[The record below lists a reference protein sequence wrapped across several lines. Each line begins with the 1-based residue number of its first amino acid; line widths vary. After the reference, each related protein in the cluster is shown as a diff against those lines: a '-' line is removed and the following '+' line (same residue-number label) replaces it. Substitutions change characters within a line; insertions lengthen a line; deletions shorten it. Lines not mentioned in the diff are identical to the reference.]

1 MGFKP
6 VDWYCQPEANG
17 VWAKAESAFG
27 SYTPCAMDSLV
38 ICISHLV
45 LCGLCCYRIWMIKK
59 NLKSRRFRLRSNYY
73 NYLLGLLAGYS
84 TAEPILRLVMGL
96 SLFNPYGKS
105 VFAPF
110 EVRFLFL
117 IVSLIEHLLLT
128 CLTDTCLSNISVH
141 TQNSM

>member
-6 VDWYCQPEANG
+6 IDWYCQPEANG
-17 VWAKAESAFG
+17 VWAKAVSAFG

-45 LCGLCCYRIWMIKK
+45 LSGLCCYRIWMIKK
-59 NLKSRRFRLRSNYY
+59 NLKSRRFRLKSNYY

-105 VFAPF
+105 GFAPF

-117 IVSLIEHLLLT
+117 FL
-128 CLTDTCLSNISVH
+128 
-141 TQNSM
+141 